1 MTRWLHDASCSG
13 KASQLVATVGNTA
26 RGQNRTEKTRYWLKG
41 LFMFQEITG
50 KNQGLLHM
58 RPVYCEGRTP
68 EARHVAAAALCSQS
82 SYCPPHLFLAT
93 SQAKLYILNI
103 YIYMFFIEHNCF
115 KMNQCNYRQQFIVS
129 LLVTK

>member
-1 MTRWLHDASCSG
+1 
-13 KASQLVATVGNTA
+13 
-26 RGQNRTEKTRYWLKG
+26 
-41 LFMFQEITG
+41 MFQEITG

-93 SQAKLYILNI
+93 SRAKSYILNV
-103 YIYMFFIEHNCF
+103 YIFQQSKLFQNESI
-115 KMNQCNYRQQFIVS
+115 QLQTTIYRQLTRDKIVKPDKRTN
-129 LLVTK
+129 LI